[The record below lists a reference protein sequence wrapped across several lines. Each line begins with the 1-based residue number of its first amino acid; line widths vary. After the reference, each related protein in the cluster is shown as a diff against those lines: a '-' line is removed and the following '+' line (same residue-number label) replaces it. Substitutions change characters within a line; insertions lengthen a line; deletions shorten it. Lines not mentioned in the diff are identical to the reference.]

1 MMRVLQWHLQVGVV
15 CLQGCVALL
24 QRGSLPLQGKNL
36 SLLTV
41 GLTLQLLQLG
51 LHSLALCLQCCILE
65 RKEKGGEMTMKKKLL
80 AG

>member
-1 MMRVLQWHLQVGVV
+1 M
-15 CLQGCVALL
+15 CLQRRVALL
-24 QRGSLPLQGKNL
+24 QRGSLPLQGKSL

-41 GLTLQLLQLG
+41 TLTLQLLQLG

-65 RKEKGGEMTMKKKLL
+65 RKEKGGEKMMKKKLL